1 MVKGNHYI
9 AVVVTSPLCV
19 AKSREAKI
27 KKGERRTNYWTNL
40 SLEKEEEKSF
50 LSV

>member
-27 KKGERRTNYWTNL
+27 KKGRGEIL
-40 SLEKEEEKSF
+40 D
-50 LSV
+50 